1 MNGGI
6 YCYIDKKD
14 NSIIYI
20 GKDSYIN
27 ENRRHYAHTIKCNYD
42 RQVINRVLQNDIERY
57 EYRILEK
64 NISSSKILNALEMS
78 FIQKYNPKFNFT
90 KGGDGLLGHHR
101 SIETRRKIS
110 NSNKGNT
117 NWLGK
122 KHSEETKKKMS
133 DNHKKYWLG
142 KNHSEESMEKMS
154 RKKNTTGYF
163 RVIKAKNKKLLQGFN
178 YCYRYYD
185 EEKKRKRLYSTSIQG
200 LKEKVEKRGLIWK
213 KL

>member
-78 FIQKYNPKFNFT
+78 FIQKHNPKFNFT

-163 RVIKAKNKKLLQGFN
+163 RVTKVKNEKLLQGFN